1 MRVPLSWLKNYV
13 PCDIPAHEL
22 AHRLTMAGNEVGD
35 VEIVGAAL
43 DPERL
48 VVGRVLSV
56 DPHPNADRLRLPTVD
71 IGGGET
77 ATVVCGAPNVAAG
90 QKIAFAKEGAM
101 LFSPRSGKTE
111 ALRAATIRG
120 VRSSGMVCS
129 VLELGL
135 GDDHEG
141 ILVLDD
147 DAPVGIPLVEYIG
160 DAVLDIDVTPNRPD
174 CLSILGIAHEV
185 AALTGASVTPPDLS
199 YPEDDTPIES
209 LAKVEI
215 SDPDLCF
222 RYTATLIHGIHIA
235 ESPQWMQDA
244 LTKAG
249 LRPINNIVDITNYVM
264 LEYGQPLHA
273 FDFGKVRD
281 NTIIVRSARP
291 DETLETLDGATRALR
306 PPMLVIADTQDAI
319 GLAGVMGGANTE
331 IGEST
336 TTVLLESANF
346 HAINTRRTRLAARMD
361 SEASY
366 RFERGIRPELAP
378 LALRRATQMMIRLA
392 GGTASKGILDIYPG
406 GEPMPSVQ
414 ISRQRIRQVLGVD
427 YTMERIERTLEA
439 LGFRRDREPE
449 SIMPTMDAF
458 SVGGAPETD
467 NMVFMQPPYWRS
479 DITIEDDIV
488 EELARIIG
496 YESIPTTMISTPI
509 PHGQPQAQRVLRER
523 VKDILTSTGMR
534 ETISYS
540 LVSENMLERVGVAT
554 GETDAIRVANPMSS
568 EFTLLRT
575 SLRASVLNTLA
586 NNRRVSQVEGIRI
599 YEIGSVYL
607 PKEEARE
614 RDLPDEREMLIGVLC
629 GPRFPLSWN
638 APAGD
643 MGFYDGKG
651 VLESLFSKL
660 RAKVRYEAYDDDPI
674 LRRGRTARIICHHPG
689 GGGDTP
695 IGVIGEVG
703 RLTLERFD
711 IDGATAAMFEIDLAS
726 LRAALPEE
734 TRQHIPANPYP
745 QSYRDLALIVD
756 AEVTSARIQAIMERH
771 RMVARSIPFDI
782 YEGEGVPDGKRSLAY
797 RIVFQSPRG
806 TLTSEQV
813 DGYQSNILQQL
824 QRELGVELR
833 D

>member
-13 PCDIPAHEL
+13 PCDIPANEL

-35 VEIVGAAL
+35 VEIVGADL

-48 VVGRVLSV
+48 VVGHVLSV

-71 IGGGET
+71 IGNGET

-101 LFSPRSGKTE
+101 LINPRSGKSA
-111 ALRAATIRG
+111 ALKPANIRG
-120 VRSSGMVCS
+120 VQSSGMVCS

-147 DAPVGIPLVEYIG
+147 DAPVGVPLVEYIG
-160 DAVLDIDVTPNRPD
+160 DAVLDVEVTPNRPD

-185 AALTGASVTPPDLS
+185 AALTGNAVTEPDLS

-215 SDPDLCF
+215 ADPDLCF
-222 RYTATLIHGIHIA
+222 RYTATLLHNIQIA

-281 NTIIVRSARP
+281 STIIVRTARP
-291 DETLETLDGATRALR
+291 DEKFETLDGATRTLQ
-306 PPMLVIADTQDAI
+306 PPMLCIADTQDAI

-331 IGEST
+331 IDDTT

-346 HAINTRRTRLAARMD
+346 HAINTRRTRLALRMD

-378 LALRRATQMMIRLA
+378 RGLRRATQLMLQLA
-392 GGTASKGILDIYPG
+392 GGTASKGILDIYPDPA
-406 GEPMPSVQ
+406 PMPSVQ
-414 ISRQRIRQVLGVD
+414 ISRHRIRQVLGVD
-427 YTMERIERTLEA
+427 YTMERVQQTLES
-439 LGFRRDREPE
+439 LGFERDRAPE

-458 SVGGAPETD
+458 TVGSTPESDSVIW
-467 NMVFMQPPYWRS
+467 MKPPYWRS

-509 PHGQPQAQRVLRER
+509 PHGQPQLSRVFRER
-523 VKDILTSTGMR
+523 VKDILTGIGMR

-540 LVSENMLERVGVAT
+540 LVSENMLERVGVGT
-554 GETDAIRVANPMSS
+554 GEADALRIANPMSS

-575 SLRASVLNTLA
+575 SLRASVLSTLA
-586 NNRRVSQVEGIRI
+586 SNRRVSQTDGIRI

-614 RDLPDEREMLIGVLC
+614 RDLPDERETLVGVLC
-629 GPRFPLSWN
+629 GPRFPMSWS
-638 APAGD
+638 APTGD
-643 MGFYDGKG
+643 MGFFDGKG
-651 VLESLFSKL
+651 VLESLFAEL
-660 RAKVRYEAYDDDPI
+660 RAEVRYEAYDSDPI
-674 LRRGRTARIICHHPG
+674 LRRGRTAQILC
-689 GGGDTP
+689 GDAP
-695 IGVIGEVG
+695 VGVIGEVG
-703 RLTLERFD
+703 NPTLQRFD
-711 IDGATAAMFEIDLAS
+711 IDAITAMFEIDLAS
-726 LRAALPEE
+726 LRAALPDE
-734 TRQHIPANPYP
+734 TLQHTPANPYP

-756 AEVTSARIQAIMERH
+756 AEVTSARIQHIIERH

-782 YEGEGVPDGKRSLAY
+782 YSGEGVPEGKRSLAY

-813 DGYQSNILQQL
+813 DGYQTNILQQL

>member
-13 PCDIPAHEL
+13 PCDLPANEL

-35 VEIVGAAL
+35 VEIVGADL

-48 VVGRVLSV
+48 VVGHVLSV
-56 DPHPNADRLRLPTVD
+56 VPHPNADRLKLPTVD
-71 IGGGET
+71 IGNGET

-101 LFSPRSGKTE
+101 LINPRSGKPD
-111 ALRAATIRG
+111 ALKAATIRG
-120 VRSSGMVCS
+120 VRSAGMVCS
-129 VLELGL
+129 PLELGIS
-135 GDDHEG
+135 DDHEG

-147 DAPVGIPLVEYIG
+147 DAPVGVPLAEYIG
-160 DAVLDIDVTPNRPD
+160 DAVLDVEVTPNRPD

-185 AALTGASVTPPDLS
+185 AALTGGTVTEPDLS

-215 SDPDLCF
+215 ADPNLCF
-222 RYTATLIHGIHIA
+222 RYTATLIHNIEIA
-235 ESPQWMQDA
+235 ESPQWMQNA

-281 NTIIVRSARP
+281 STIIVRAARP
-291 DETLETLDGATRALR
+291 GETLVTLDGATRALR
-306 PPMLVIADTQDAI
+306 PPMLCIADTQDAI
-319 GLAGVMGGANTE
+319 GLAGIMGGANTE
-331 IGEST
+331 IDEST
-336 TTVLLESANF
+336 TAVLLESANF
-346 HAINTRRTRLAARMD
+346 HAINTRRTRFALRMD

-378 LALRRATQMMIRLA
+378 RGLRRATQLMLQLA
-392 GGTASKGILDIYPG
+392 GGTASKGILDIYPDAT
-406 GEPMPSVQ
+406 PMPSVH
-414 ISRQRIRQVLGVD
+414 ISRHRIRQVLGVD
-427 YTMERIERTLEA
+427 YTMQRVHKTLES
-439 LGFRRDREPE
+439 LGFERDRAPE

-458 SVGGAPETD
+458 TVGSAPQSD
-467 NMVFMQPPYWRS
+467 NVIWMKPPYWRS
-479 DITIEDDIV
+479 DITIEDDLV

-496 YESIPTTMISTPI
+496 YESIPTTMLSTPI
-509 PHGQPQAQRVLRER
+509 PHGQPQASRVFREG
-523 VKDILTSTGMR
+523 VKDILTAAGMR

-540 LVSENMLERVGVAT
+540 LVSENMLKRVGVDA
-554 GETDAIRVANPMSS
+554 GKTDVMRIANPMSS

-575 SLRASVLNTLA
+575 SLRASVLSTLA
-586 NNRRVSQVEGIRI
+586 NNRRVLQTEGIRI

-614 RDLPDEREMLIGVLC
+614 RDLPDEREMLVGVLC
-629 GPRFPLSWN
+629 GPRFPISWN
-638 APAGD
+638 APQGD

-651 VLESLFSKL
+651 VLECLFAEL
-660 RAKVRYEAYDDDPI
+660 RAEVRYEAYDSDPI
-674 LRRGRTARIICHHPG
+674 LRHGRTAQLLCGNAPV
-689 GGGDTP
+689 
-695 IGVIGEVG
+695 GVIGEV
-703 RLTLERFD
+703 RQAALERFD
-711 IDGATAAMFEIDLAS
+711 IDGAPVALFEIDLAAI
-726 LRAALPEE
+726 RAALPEE
-734 TRQHIPANPYP
+734 TRQHIPANPFP
-745 QSYRDLALIVD
+745 EAYRDLALIVD
-756 AEVTSARIQAIMERH
+756 AEVTSARIQHIIGRH

-806 TLTSEQV
+806 TLTSAQV

>member
-1 MRVPLSWLKNYV
+1 MRVPLSWLRNYV
-13 PCDIPAHEL
+13 PFDLPANEL
-22 AHRLTMAGNEVGD
+22 AHQLTMAGNEVGD
-35 VEIVGAAL
+35 VEIVGADL

-48 VVGRVLSV
+48 VVGHVLSV

-71 IGGGET
+71 IGNGET

-101 LFSPRSGKTE
+101 LINPRSGKPA
-111 ALRAATIRG
+111 ALKPANIRG

-135 GDDHEG
+135 GEDHEG

-147 DAPVGIPLVEYIG
+147 DAPVGVPLIEYLG
-160 DAVLDIDVTPNRPD
+160 DAVLDVEVTPNRPD

-185 AALTGASVTPPDLS
+185 AALTGTAVTEPDLS
-199 YPEDDTPIES
+199 YPENDTPIES

-215 SDPDLCF
+215 ADPDLCL
-222 RYTATLIHGIHIA
+222 RYTASLIHGIEIGD
-235 ESPQWMQDA
+235 SPSWMQDA

-291 DETLETLDGATRALR
+291 DETLETLDGAKRSLR

-331 IGEST
+331 IDDT
-336 TTVLLESANF
+336 TSAVLLESANF
-346 HAINTRRTRLAARMD
+346 HAINTRRTRLALRMD

-378 LALRRATQMMIRLA
+378 LALRRATQLMIQLA
-392 GGTASKGILDIYPG
+392 GGNASKGILDIYPDPA
-406 GEPMPSVQ
+406 PMPSVQ

-427 YTMERIERTLEA
+427 YTMQRVQQTLES
-439 LGFRRDREPE
+439 LGLERDRAPE
-449 SIMPTMDAF
+449 SMMATMDAF
-458 SVGGAPETD
+458 SVGGAPQSD
-467 NMVFMQPPYWRS
+467 SVIWMKPPYWRS

-496 YESIPTTMISTPI
+496 YDSIPTTMISTPI

-523 VKDILTSTGMR
+523 VKDLLTSAGMR
-534 ETISYS
+534 EIISYS
-540 LVSENMLERVGVAT
+540 LVSANMLERVGIDT
-554 GETDAIRVANPMSS
+554 GESSALRIANPMSS

-575 SLRASVLNTLA
+575 SLRASVLSTIA
-586 NNRRVSQVEGIRI
+586 NNRRVSQTDGIRI

-607 PKEEARE
+607 PKDEARE
-614 RDLPDEREMLIGVLC
+614 RDLPDEREMLVGVLC
-629 GPRFPLSWN
+629 GPRFPISWN
-638 APAGD
+638 APGGD

-651 VLESLFSKL
+651 VLESLFAEL
-660 RAKVRYEAYDDDPI
+660 RAEVRYEAYDSDPI
-674 LRRGRTARIICHHPG
+674 LRRGRTAQILYG
-689 GGGDTP
+689 NAP
-695 IGVIGEVG
+695 IGVIGEVSNAA
-703 RLTLERFD
+703 LQRFD
-711 IDGATAAMFEIDLAS
+711 IDGAAAMFEIDLEA

-734 TRQHIPANPYP
+734 TRQHAPANPYP
-745 QSYRDLALIVD
+745 EAYRD
-756 AEVTSARIQAIMERH
+756 
-771 RMVARSIPFDI
+771 
-782 YEGEGVPDGKRSLAY
+782 
-797 RIVFQSPRG
+797 PRP
-806 TLTSEQV
+806 
-813 DGYQSNILQQL
+813 N
-824 QRELGVELR
+824 R
-833 D
+833 

>member
-35 VEIVGAAL
+35 VEIVGTAL

-48 VVGRVLSV
+48 VVGQVLSV

-71 IGGGET
+71 IGGET

-90 QKIAFAKEGAM
+90 QKVAFAKEGAM

-147 DAPVGIPLVEYIG
+147 DAPVGMPLVEYIG

-185 AALTGASVTPPDLS
+185 AALTGASVTHPDLS

-215 SDPDLCF
+215 ADPNLCF

-291 DETLETLDGATRALR
+291 DETLETLDGATRVLQ

-331 IGEST
+331 IDEST

-346 HAINTRRTRLAARMD
+346 HAINTRRTRLATRMD

-378 LALRRATQMMIRLA
+378 LALRRATQMMIQLA
-392 GGTASKGILDIYPG
+392 YGTASKGILDIYPD

-458 SVGGAPETD
+458 SVGGAPETN

-509 PHGQPQAQRVLRER
+509 PHGQPQAQRVLREL
-523 VKDILTSTGMR
+523 VKDILTTTGMR

-540 LVSENMLERVGVAT
+540 LVSENMLERVGVAA
-554 GETDAIRVANPMSS
+554 GETDAIRIANPMSS

-614 RDLPDEREMLIGVLC
+614 RDLPDEREMLMGVLC
-629 GPRFPLSWN
+629 
-638 APAGD
+638 
-643 MGFYDGKG
+643 
-651 VLESLFSKL
+651 
-660 RAKVRYEAYDDDPI
+660 
-674 LRRGRTARIICHHPG
+674 
-689 GGGDTP
+689 
-695 IGVIGEVG
+695 
-703 RLTLERFD
+703 
-711 IDGATAAMFEIDLAS
+711 
-726 LRAALPEE
+726 
-734 TRQHIPANPYP
+734 
-745 QSYRDLALIVD
+745 
-756 AEVTSARIQAIMERH
+756 
-771 RMVARSIPFDI
+771 
-782 YEGEGVPDGKRSLAY
+782 
-797 RIVFQSPRG
+797 
-806 TLTSEQV
+806 
-813 DGYQSNILQQL
+813 
-824 QRELGVELR
+824 
-833 D
+833 

>member
-13 PCDIPAHEL
+13 QFDLPANEL

-35 VEIVGAAL
+35 VEIVGADL

-48 VVGRVLSV
+48 VVGHVLSV

-71 IGGGET
+71 IGNGET

-101 LFSPRSGKTE
+101 LFNPRSGKTD
-111 ALRAATIRG
+111 ALKPATIRG
-120 VRSSGMVCS
+120 VRSAGMVCS

-147 DAPVGIPLVEYIG
+147 NAPVGMPLVEYIG
-160 DAVLDIDVTPNRPD
+160 DAVLDVEVTPNRPD

-185 AALTGASVTPPDLS
+185 AALTDSTVTKPNLS
-199 YPEDDTPIES
+199 YPESDTPIEAQ
-209 LAKVEI
+209 AKVEI
-215 SDPDLCF
+215 ADPDLCL
-222 RYTATLIHGIHIA
+222 RYTATLIHNTEIA
-235 ESPQWMQDA
+235 ESPQWMQEA

-281 NTIIVRSARP
+281 NTIVVRAARP
-291 DETLETLDGATRALR
+291 DEKLKTLDGATRTLR
-306 PPMLVIADTQDAI
+306 PPMLCIADTQDAI

-331 IGEST
+331 IDEST
-336 TTVLLESANF
+336 TAVLLESANF
-346 HAINTRRTRLAARMD
+346 HAINTRRTRLTLRMD

-378 LALRRATQMMIRLA
+378 LALRRATQLMVQLA
-392 GGTASKGILDIYPG
+392 GGTASKGILDIYPKLV
-406 GEPMPSVQ
+406 PMSPVQ
-414 ISRQRIRQVLGVD
+414 ISRHRIRQVLGVD
-427 YTMERIERTLEA
+427 YTMQRVQQTLES
-439 LGFRRDREPE
+439 LGFERDLAPE

-467 NMVFMQPPYWRS
+467 SVIWMKPPYWRS

-496 YESIPTTMISTPI
+496 YDSIPTTMLSTPI
-509 PHGQPQAQRVLRER
+509 PHGQPQASRVLRER
-523 VKDILTSTGMR
+523 VKDILTSAGMR

-540 LVSENMLERVGVAT
+540 LVSADMLERVGAAT
-554 GETDAIRVANPMSS
+554 GERDALLIANPMSR
-568 EFTLLRT
+568 EFTHLRT
-575 SLRASVLNTLA
+575 TLRASVLNTLA
-586 NNRRVSQVEGIRI
+586 NNRRVLQTEGIRI

-607 PKEEARE
+607 PKDEARE
-614 RDLPDEREMLIGVLC
+614 RDLPDEREMLVGVMC
-629 GPRFPLSWN
+629 GPRYPMSWN
-638 APAGD
+638 APSDD
-643 MGFYDGKG
+643 MGFFDGKG
-651 VLESLFSKL
+651 MLESLFAGL
-660 RAKVRYEAYDDDPI
+660 RADARYEAYGDDPI
-674 LRRGRTARIICHHPG
+674 LRRGRTAQILCGNAPV
-689 GGGDTP
+689 
-695 IGVIGEVG
+695 GVIGEV
-703 RLTLERFD
+703 RQVALDRFG
-711 IDGATAAMFEIDLAS
+711 IDGAPVAMFEIDLE
-726 LRAALPEE
+726 ALNSTLPCE
-734 TRQHIPANPYP
+734 TLQHVPANPYP

-756 AEVTSARIQAIMERH
+756 ADVTSARIQRIIERH

-782 YEGEGVPDGKRSLAY
+782 YEGEGVPEGRRSLAY
-797 RIVFQSPRG
+797 RIAFQSPRG

-824 QRELGVELR
+824 QRELGAELR
-833 D
+833 EGG

>member
-13 PCDIPAHEL
+13 QFDLPAKEL

-35 VEIVGAAL
+35 VEIVGAEL
-43 DPERL
+43 DPENL
-48 VVGRVLSV
+48 VVGHVLSV

-101 LFSPRSGKTE
+101 LINPRSGKPS
-111 ALRAATIRG
+111 ALKPATIRG

-147 DAPVGIPLVEYIG
+147 DAPVGMPLVEYIG
-160 DAVLDIDVTPNRPD
+160 DAVLDVEVTPNRPD
-174 CLSILGIAHEV
+174 CLSVLGIAHEV
-185 AALTGASVTPPDLS
+185 AALTGASATEPDLS

-215 SDPDLCF
+215 ADPDLCF
-222 RYTATLIHGIHIA
+222 RYTATLIHNIEIA

-273 FDFGKVRD
+273 FDFGKVKD
-281 NTIIVRSARP
+281 STIIVRAARP
-291 DETLETLDGATRALR
+291 DETLVTLDGATRALR
-306 PPMLVIADTQDAI
+306 PPMLCIADTQDAI

-331 IGEST
+331 IDDST
-336 TTVLLESANF
+336 TAVLLESANF
-346 HAINTRRTRLAARMD
+346 HAINTRRTRLALRMD

-378 LALRRATQMMIRLA
+378 RGLRRATQLMLQLA
-392 GGTASKGILDIYPG
+392 GGTASKGILDIYPDPA
-406 GEPMPSVQ
+406 PMPSVQ

-427 YTMERIERTLEA
+427 YTMRRVQETLES
-439 LGFRRDREPE
+439 LGFERDREPE

-458 SVGGAPETD
+458 TVGSAPESD
-467 NMVFMQPPYWRS
+467 SVIWMKPPYWRS

-496 YESIPTTMISTPI
+496 YESIPTTMLSTPI
-509 PHGQPQAQRVLRER
+509 PHGQPQASRVFREGI
-523 VKDILTSTGMR
+523 KDILTAAGMR

-540 LVSENMLERVGVAT
+540 LVSANMLERVGVET
-554 GETDAIRVANPMSS
+554 GDTDVMRIANPMSS

-575 SLRASVLNTLA
+575 SLRASVLSTLS
-586 NNRRVSQVEGIRI
+586 NNRRVSQTEGIRI

-614 RDLPDEREMLIGVLC
+614 RDLPDEREMLVGVLC
-629 GPRFPLSWN
+629 GQRFPISWN
-638 APAGD
+638 APSGD

-651 VLESLFSKL
+651 VLESLFAEL
-660 RAKVRYEAYDDDPI
+660 RAEVRYEAYDDDPI
-674 LRRGRTARIICHHPG
+674 LRRGRTAQILYG
-689 GGGDTP
+689 NALV
-695 IGVIGEVG
+695 GVIGEVG
-703 RLTLERFD
+703 APALERFD
-711 IDGATAAMFEIDLAS
+711 IDGAPVAMFEIDLAA
-726 LRAALPEE
+726 LRATLPEE
-734 TRQHIPANPYP
+734 TRQHIPANPFP
-745 QSYRDLALIVD
+745 EAYRDLALIVD
-756 AEVTSARIQAIMERH
+756 AEVTSARIQHIIERH

-782 YEGEGVPDGKRSLAY
+782 YEGEGVPEGKRSLAY

-813 DGYQSNILQQL
+813 DGYQSNLLQQL

-833 D
+833 EGN

>member
-13 PCDIPAHEL
+13 PLNIPATEL

-35 VEIVGAAL
+35 VKIVGADL
-43 DPERL
+43 DPDRL
-48 VVGRVLSV
+48 VVGYVLSV
-56 DPHPNADRLRLPTVD
+56 EPHPNADRLRLPTVD
-71 IGGGET
+71 IGNGET

-101 LFSPRSGKTE
+101 LFSPRSGKPA
-111 ALRAATIRG
+111 ALKPATIRG
-120 VRSSGMVCS
+120 VRSAGMVCS
-129 VLELGL
+129 MLELGL

-147 DAPVGIPLVEYIG
+147 DAPVGMPLVEYIG
-160 DAVLDIDVTPNRPD
+160 DAVLDVEVTPNRPD

-185 AALTGASVTPPDLS
+185 AALTDASVTEPDLS
-199 YPEDDTPIES
+199 YPESDTPIES
-209 LAKVEI
+209 QAKVEI
-215 SDPDLCF
+215 ADTDLCF
-222 RYTATLIHGIHIA
+222 RYTATLIHDIEIA

-281 NTIIVRSARP
+281 NTIIVRAARP
-291 DETLETLDGATRALR
+291 DEKLETLDGATRTLR
-306 PPMLVIADTQDAI
+306 PPMLCIADTQDAI

-331 IGEST
+331 IDEST
-336 TTVLLESANF
+336 TAVLLESANF
-346 HAINTRRTRLAARMD
+346 HAINTRRTRLALRLD

-378 LALRRATQMMIRLA
+378 LALRRATQLMIQLA
-392 GGTASKGILDIYPG
+392 GGRASRGILDIYP
-406 GEPMPSVQ
+406 EPIPMPSVQ
-414 ISRQRIRQVLGVD
+414 ISRHRIRQVLGVD
-427 YTMERIERTLEA
+427 YTMERVQQTLES
-439 LGFRRDREPE
+439 LGFERDRAPE

-458 SVGGAPETD
+458 SVGGAPEAD
-467 NMVFMQPPYWRS
+467 SVIWMKPPYWRS

-496 YESIPTTMISTPI
+496 YDSIPTTMLSTPI
-509 PHGQPQAQRVLRER
+509 PHGQPQASRVLREQI
-523 VKDILTSTGMR
+523 KDILTAAGMR

-540 LVSENMLERVGVAT
+540 LVSADMLERVGV
-554 GETDAIRVANPMSS
+554 EVSESNILLIANPMSR
-568 EFTLLRT
+568 EFTHLRT

-586 NNRRVSQVEGIRI
+586 NNRRVSQTEGIRI

-629 GPRFPLSWN
+629 GPRVPRSWN
-638 APAGD
+638 APSGD
-643 MGFYDGKG
+643 MGFFDGKG
-651 VLESLFSKL
+651 VLESLFAEL
-660 RAKVRYEAYDDDPI
+660 RAEVRYEAYGDDLI
-674 LRRGRTARIICHHPG
+674 LRRGRTAQILCGNAPV
-689 GGGDTP
+689 
-695 IGVIGEVG
+695 GVIGEV
-703 RLTLERFD
+703 RQAALDRFD
-711 IDGATAAMFEIDLAS
+711 IDGAPVAMFEIDLEA
-726 LRAALPEE
+726 LRAALPDE
-734 TRQHIPANPYP
+734 TLQHIPANPYP

-756 AEVTSARIQAIMERH
+756 AEVTSARIQHIIERH

-782 YEGEGVPDGKRSLAY
+782 YEGEGVPEGKRSLAY

-824 QRELGVELR
+824 RRELGVELR
-833 D
+833 ESND

>member
-1 MRVPLSWLKNYV
+1 MKVPLSWLKNY
-13 PCDIPAHEL
+13 IPIDLPANEL

-35 VEIVGAAL
+35 VEIVGADI

-48 VVGRVLSV
+48 VVGHVLSV

-71 IGGGET
+71 IGSGET

-90 QKIAFAKEGAM
+90 QKVAFAKEGAM
-101 LFSPRSGKTE
+101 LISPRSGRTE
-111 ALRAATIRG
+111 ALKAATIRG
-120 VRSSGMVCS
+120 VRSAGMVCS
-129 VLELGL
+129 ALELGL

-141 ILVLDD
+141 ILVLAD
-147 DAPVGIPLVEYIG
+147 DAPVGMPLVEYIG
-160 DAVLDIDVTPNRPD
+160 DAVLDVEVTPNRPD

-185 AALTGASVTPPDLS
+185 AALTGASVTEPDLS
-199 YPEDDTPIES
+199 YPEDNTPIES

-215 SDPDLCF
+215 ADPDICF
-222 RYTATLIHGIHIA
+222 RYTATLIHGIQIA

-281 NTIIVRSARP
+281 STIIVRSARP
-291 DETLETLDGATRALR
+291 DEELVTLDGAARALR

-331 IGEST
+331 IDDST
-336 TTVLLESANF
+336 TAVLLESANF
-346 HAINTRRTRLAARMD
+346 HAINTRRTRLALRMD

-378 LALRRATQMMIRLA
+378 LALRRATQLMIRLA
-392 GGTASKGILDIYPG
+392 GGAASKGILDIYPDPT
-406 GEPMPSVQ
+406 PMPSVQ
-414 ISRQRIRQVLGVD
+414 ISRHRIRQVLGVD
-427 YTMERIERTLEA
+427 YTMERVEQTLES
-439 LGFRRDREPE
+439 LGFERDRAPE

-458 SVGGAPETD
+458 AVGSAPESD
-467 NMVFMQPPYWRS
+467 SVIWMKPPYWRS

-496 YESIPTTMISTPI
+496 YDSIPTTMLSTPI

-523 VKDILTSTGMR
+523 VKDILTATGMR

-540 LVSENMLERVGVAT
+540 LVSANMLERVGIDA
-554 GETDAIRVANPMSS
+554 GKTDALRIANPMSS

-575 SLRASVLNTLA
+575 SLRASVLSALA
-586 NNRRVSQVEGIRI
+586 SNRRVSQSEGIRI

-614 RDLPDEREMLIGVLC
+614 RELPDEREMLVGVLC
-629 GPRFPLSWN
+629 GPRFPISWN
-638 APAGD
+638 APGGD

-651 VLESLFSKL
+651 ALESLFAEL
-660 RAKVRYEAYDDDPI
+660 RVNVRYEAFDGDRI
-674 LRRGRTARIICHHPG
+674 LRRGRTARILC
-689 GGGDTP
+689 GDAP

-703 RLTLERFD
+703 SPTLRRFD
-711 IDGATAAMFEIDLAS
+711 IDGAPVAMFEIDLVA
-726 LRAALPEE
+726 LRAALLEE
-734 TRQHIPANPYP
+734 TLQHTPANPYP

-756 AEVTSARIQAIMERH
+756 AEVTSARIQHIIERH

-782 YEGEGVPDGKRSLAY
+782 YEGEGVPEGKRSLAY

-813 DGYQSNILQQL
+813 DGYQSNILRQL
-824 QRELGVELR
+824 RRELGVELR

>member
-1 MRVPLSWLKNYV
+1 MKVPLSWLRNYV
-13 PCDIPAHEL
+13 QFDLPANEL
-22 AHRLTMAGNEVGD
+22 AHHLTMAGNEVGD
-35 VEIVGAAL
+35 VEIVGADL
-43 DPERL
+43 DPKLL
-48 VVGRVLSV
+48 VVGHVLNI
-56 DPHPNADRLRLPTVD
+56 DPHPNADRLMLPTVD
-71 IGGGET
+71 IGNGET

-101 LFSPRSGKTE
+101 LINPRSGKTA
-111 ALRAATIRG
+111 ALKAATIRG
-120 VRSSGMVCS
+120 VRSAGMVCS
-129 VLELGL
+129 PLELGL
-135 GDDHEG
+135 SDDHEG

-147 DAPVGIPLVEYIG
+147 DAPVGVPLVEYIG
-160 DAVLDIDVTPNRPD
+160 DAVLDVEVTPNRPD

-185 AALTGASVTPPDLS
+185 AALTGGTVTEPDLS

-215 SDPDLCF
+215 ADPDLCF
-222 RYTATLIHGIHIA
+222 RYTATLIHNIEIA

-281 NTIIVRSARP
+281 STVIVRAARP
-291 DETLETLDGATRALR
+291 DEEFETLDGAIRKLQ
-306 PPMLVIADTQDAI
+306 PPMLCIADPQVAI

-331 IGEST
+331 IDETT

-346 HAINTRRTRLAARMD
+346 HAINTRRTRLALRMD

-378 LALRRATQMMIRLA
+378 RGLRRATQLMLQLA
-392 GGTASKGILDIYPG
+392 GGTASKGILDIYPDPS
-406 GEPMPSVQ
+406 PMPSVQ
-414 ISRQRIRQVLGVD
+414 ISRHRIRQVLGVD
-427 YTMERIERTLEA
+427 YTMRRVQETLES
-439 LGFRRDREPE
+439 LGFERDRAPE

-458 SVGGAPETD
+458 SVGGAPESD
-467 NMVFMQPPYWRS
+467 SVIWMKPPYWRS

-509 PHGQPQAQRVLRER
+509 PHGQPQASRVFRER
-523 VKDILTSTGMR
+523 VKDILTATGMR

-540 LVSENMLERVGVAT
+540 LVSANMLERVGVDT
-554 GETDAIRVANPMSS
+554 GDTDVMRIANPMSS

-575 SLRASVLNTLA
+575 SLRASVLSTLSS
-586 NNRRVSQVEGIRI
+586 NRRISQTEGIRI

-614 RDLPDEREMLIGVLC
+614 RDLPDEREMLVGVLC
-629 GPRFPLSWN
+629 GPRFPISWN
-638 APAGD
+638 APGGD

-651 VLESLFSKL
+651 ILESLFDEL
-660 RAKVRYEAYDDDPI
+660 RADARYEAYGGDPI
-674 LRRGRTARIICHHPG
+674 LRNGRTAQLLC
-689 GGGDTP
+689 GDIP
-695 IGVIGEVG
+695 IGVIGEV
-703 RLTLERFD
+703 RQAALDRFD
-711 IDGATAAMFEIDLAS
+711 IDGAPVAMFEIDLAA

-734 TRQHIPANPYP
+734 TLQHTPAIPYP

-756 AEVTSARIQAIMERH
+756 AEVTSARIQRIIERH
-771 RMVARSIPFDI
+771 RMVTRSIPFDI
-782 YEGEGVPDGKRSLAY
+782 YEGEGVPEGKRSLAY

-806 TLTSEQV
+806 TLTSEEV
-813 DGYQSNILQQL
+813 DRYQSNILQQL
-824 QRELGVELR
+824 QRELSVELR
-833 D
+833 EGN

>member
-1 MRVPLSWLKNYV
+1 MKVPLSWLRNYV
-13 PCDIPAHEL
+13 PFDIPANDL
-22 AHRLTMAGNEVGD
+22 AHQLTMAGNEVGD
-35 VEIVGAAL
+35 VEIVGADL

-48 VVGRVLSV
+48 VVGHVLSV

-71 IGGGET
+71 IGNGET

-101 LFSPRSGKTE
+101 LINPRSGKPA
-111 ALRAATIRG
+111 ALKPATIRG

-147 DAPVGIPLVEYIG
+147 DAPVGVPLIEYLG
-160 DAVLDIDVTPNRPD
+160 DAVLDVEVTPNRPD

-185 AALTGASVTPPDLS
+185 AALTGAAVTEPDLS
-199 YPEDDTPIES
+199 YPENDTPIES
-209 LAKVEI
+209 QAKVEI
-215 SDPDLCF
+215 ADPDLCF
-222 RYTATLIHGIHIA
+222 RYTATLIHGIQIA
-235 ESPQWMQDA
+235 ESPSWMQDA

-291 DETLETLDGATRALR
+291 DEALETLDGAKRPLQ

-331 IGEST
+331 IDDIT

-346 HAINTRRTRLAARMD
+346 HAINTRRTRLALRMD

-378 LALRRATQMMIRLA
+378 LALRRATQLMIQLA
-392 GGTASKGILDIYPG
+392 GGTASKGILDIYPDPT
-406 GEPMPSVQ
+406 PMPSVQ

-427 YTMERIERTLEA
+427 YTMQRVQQTLES
-439 LGFRRDREPE
+439 LGFERDRAPE
-449 SIMPTMDAF
+449 SMMATMDAF
-458 SVGGAPETD
+458 SVGGTPEND
-467 NMVFMQPPYWRS
+467 SVIWMKPPYWRS

-496 YESIPTTMISTPI
+496 YDSIPTTMISTPI
-509 PHGQPQAQRVLRER
+509 PHGQPQAQRVLRES
-523 VKDILTSTGMR
+523 VKDLLTSAGMR

-540 LVSENMLERVGVAT
+540 LVSADMLERVGVD
-554 GETDAIRVANPMSS
+554 TDDASALRIANPMSS
-568 EFTLLRT
+568 EFTHLRT
-575 SLRASVLNTLA
+575 SLRASVLSTLSA
-586 NNRRVSQVEGIRI
+586 NRRVSQTEGIRI

-607 PKEEARE
+607 PKNEARD
-614 RDLPDEREMLIGVLC
+614 RDLPDEREMLVGVLC
-629 GPRFPLSWN
+629 GPRFPTSWN
-638 APAGD
+638 TPQGD

-651 VLESLFSKL
+651 VLESLFAEL
-660 RAKVRYEAYDDDPI
+660 RAEVRYEAHSSDPI
-674 LRRGRTARIICHHPG
+674 LRRGRTAQILYG
-689 GGGDTP
+689 NAP
-695 IGVIGEVG
+695 IGVIGEVSNAA
-703 RLTLERFD
+703 LQRFD
-711 IDGATAAMFEIDLAS
+711 IDGAAALFEIDLEA

-734 TRQHIPANPYP
+734 TRQHTPANPYP
-745 QSYRDLALIVD
+745 EAYRDLALIVD
-756 AEVTSARIQAIMERH
+756 AEVTSARIQAIIERH

-782 YEGEGVPDGKRSLAY
+782 YAGEGVPEGKRSLAY

-824 QRELGVELR
+824 HRELGVELR
-833 D
+833 EGS